1 MGMLLKLQRKKQGV
15 WEQEDEMEGMIISGF
30 IRPNAKKKEKEK
42 APSPRRALRC
52 EACRLCG
59 K

>member
-1 MGMLLKLQRKKQGV
+1 
-15 WEQEDEMEGMIISGF
+15 MEGLLISGF

-42 APSPRRALRC
+42 APWPRRALRC
-52 EACRLCG
+52 ETCRLCG